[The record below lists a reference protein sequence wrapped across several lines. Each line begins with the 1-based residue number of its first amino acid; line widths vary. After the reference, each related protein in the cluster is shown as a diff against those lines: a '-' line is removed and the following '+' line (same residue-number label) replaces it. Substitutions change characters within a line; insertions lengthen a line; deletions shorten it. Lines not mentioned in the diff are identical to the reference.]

1 VEVLLPG
8 LATSL
13 LRVAAVAAVLERWL
27 LTLLE
32 DVPLPVA
39 RELPLL
45 TLREVAGR
53 FPFPVPG
60 ATPVAIFD
68 EDEEEDLVDEG
79 ISEFFIGVST
89 PSGATILLEAVER
102 RGP

>member
-1 VEVLLPG
+1 MVLLPG

-45 TLREVAGR
+45 TLREVTGR
-53 FPFPVPG
+53 LPFPVPG

-68 EDEEEDLVDEG
+68 EEEDLVEEG